1 MDHLFSINW
10 QQTFAFTVPIPE
22 TLLRGTIVYLVLF
35 GMLVKFRRGAGT
47 VGVGDLLLIV
57 LLADAAQ
64 NAMANEYKSV
74 SDGLLLIATLVF
86 WNVFIDW
93 LATKSEWLDRTLHNT
108 RFELIR
114 NGRLNRPNLQKAL
127 VTHAELMAHLREKG
141 VEKIEDVRL
150 AQMEGDGKI
159 SVIGF
164 EGSNPGTDDDDD
176 SRGAA

>member
-1 MDHLFSINW
+1 MSHLFTIDW
-10 QQTFAFTVPIPE
+10 QETFAFKVPIAE

-64 NAMANEYKSV
+64 NAMANDYKTV

-93 LATKSEWLDRTLHNT
+93 LATKSEWLDQVLHKP
-108 RFELIR
+108 RFALIR
-114 NGRLNRPNLQKAL
+114 DGRLIRENLRKAM
-127 VTHAELMAHLREKG
+127 VTNTELLAHLREKG
-141 VEKIEDVRL
+141 IETIEEVRL

-164 EGSNPGTDDDDD
+164 DQPKGGDDDDD
-176 SRGAA
+176 RGAT